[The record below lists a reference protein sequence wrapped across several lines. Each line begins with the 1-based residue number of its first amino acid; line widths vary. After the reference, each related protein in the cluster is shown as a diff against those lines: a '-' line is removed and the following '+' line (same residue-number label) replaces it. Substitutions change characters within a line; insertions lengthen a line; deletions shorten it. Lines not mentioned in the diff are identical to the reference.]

1 MRAILDSKM
10 VKIQELLLKMSA
22 SVEEILEKSIK
33 SLVEQDLELAQEVI
47 ELDKRIDELEEKIE
61 KKCINVIATQQ
72 PLASDLRK
80 LSAILKIITDLERIG
95 DHAVNIAE
103 VVLDIGDEK
112 LIKPLID
119 IPKMASITR
128 SMISK
133 SLDAYINDDDQ
144 LAKEVA
150 KMDDEVDDLYEGIY
164 HELLDMYSE
173 DKTIT
178 KQLTQLLFIGRYL
191 ERIADHTTNICE
203 RIIYMV
209 TGKREHY

>member
-1 MRAILDSKM
+1 LRAILDSKM
-10 VKIQELLLKMSA
+10 VKIQEYLLKMSA
-22 SVEEILEKSIK
+22 AVEEIVEKAIRA
-33 SLVEQDLELAQEVI
+33 LVEQDLALANEVL
-47 ELDKRIDELEEKIE
+47 ELDTLIDELEEKIE

-103 VVLDIGDEK
+103 VVIDIGDEK
-112 LIKPLID
+112 LIKPLVD
-119 IPKMASITR
+119 IPKMADIAR
-128 SMISK
+128 DMIRK
-133 SLDAYINDDDQ
+133 SLDAYITEDDELATVVAQMDDQ
-144 LAKEVA
+144 
-150 KMDDEVDDLYEGIY
+150 VDDLYEGIY
-164 HELLDMYSE
+164 HELLDLYTE
-173 DKTIT
+173 DRTIT

-203 RIIYMV
+203 RIIYMI

>member
-10 VKIQELLLKMSA
+10 VKIQGLLLKMSA
-22 SVEEILEKSIK
+22 NVEEIVEKSIR
-33 SLVEQDLELAQEVI
+33 SLVSQDLELAKEVI
-47 ELDKRIDELEEKIE
+47 ALDERIDELEEQIE

-80 LSAILKIITDLERIG
+80 LSSILKIITDLERIG

-103 VVLDIGDEK
+103 VVGDIGEEK

-119 IPKMASITR
+119 IPKMADIAR
-128 SMISK
+128 EMIRK
-133 SLDAYINDDDQ
+133 SLDAYVQEDEK
-144 LAKEVA
+144 LAAQVA
-150 KMDDEVDDLYEGIY
+150 LMDDEVDDLYEGIY
-164 HELLDMYSE
+164 HELLDLYSE
-173 DKTIT
+173 DKTIM